1 MSFSTKKSVREI
13 WRKTLDNHSP
23 FSYVFGLNFIPNMSV
38 VFHGLIWLFVIP
50 LQSNVT
56 RSRYSYTWMSLVQEN
71 GWHVL
76 LDAIALGAKEMET
89 LRLSL
94 FDPDFH
100 ICSFFGVFC
109 ENPSRFYCLFIKK
122 SIGLSVLKGSTTNVG
137 IVSLVPPLKLEA
149 PKGKAPL
156 HEIKEIIDSITSNT
170 LQCKALDHANSLGA

>member
-1 MSFSTKKSVREI
+1 MAFSTKSLIRLLQKIDMRKSES
-13 WRKTLDNHSP
+13 NHFP
-23 FSYVFGLNFIPNMSV
+23 FSYVFGLNFIPNMSAC
-38 VFHGLIWLFVIP
+38 FSWANLHIQTEKLRKKIMKKRGLFVIP

-56 RSRYSYTWMSLVQEN
+56 GSRYSYTWMSLVQEN

-76 LDAIALGAKEMET
+76 LDATALGAKEMET

-100 ICSFFGVFC
+100 ICSFFKVIC
-109 ENPSRFYCLFIKK
+109 ENPSGFCCLFIKK
-122 SIGLSVLKGSTTNVG
+122 SIGLSISKGSTTNVG

-156 HEIKEIIDSITSNT
+156 
-170 LQCKALDHANSLGA
+170 